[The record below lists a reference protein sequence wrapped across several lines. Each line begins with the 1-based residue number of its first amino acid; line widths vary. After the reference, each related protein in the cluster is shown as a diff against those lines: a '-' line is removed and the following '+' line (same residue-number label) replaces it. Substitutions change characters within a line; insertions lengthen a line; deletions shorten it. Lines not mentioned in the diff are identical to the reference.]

1 MREKL
6 EDNPVKVTGGLT
18 GAITGLLVPLV
29 DWGLTQIPETV
40 PGDVQTSAGVLATAV
55 AVLVGE
61 RVGKFV
67 QRRFTE
73 PKGALDEVI
82 VQMHGKTDKK
92 ATAYARDKAAGQDH
106 DPPDDGLDDPVSLPD
121 EEA

>member
-1 MREKL
+1 MKEKL
-6 EDNPVKVTGGLT
+6 KDNPVKVTGGLT

-67 QRRFTE
+67 QGRFTE

-82 VQMHGKTDKK
+82 SNLHGETNPNV
-92 ATAYARDKAAGQDH
+92 TAYEKDKAGGGDH
-106 DPPDDGLDDPVSLPD
+106 AAPDDGLDDPVELPD
-121 EEA
+121 D